1 MLYSSFL
8 FFIAENAL
16 PRSYDDILM
25 QSAFD
30 SYASLDN
37 NESKG
42 TKRKLD
48 SETIDEH
55 IGAEQTDDGSPSKR
69 RRFVNRYMT
78 KSNFKQIGRFV
89 GTAIVAVGFYQLTHY
104 LPESFQL
111 YLN

>member
-1 MLYSSFL
+1 
-8 FFIAENAL
+8 
-16 PRSYDDILM
+16 M

-30 SYASLDN
+30 FYASLEN
-37 NESKG
+37 KESKG

-48 SETIDEH
+48 SAVDEEVG
-55 IGAEQTDDGSPSKR
+55 GADQTDGGSPSKR
-69 RRFVNRYMT
+69 RRFVNRYIT

-89 GTAIVAVGFYQLTHY
+89 GTAIIAVGFYQLTHY